1 MNFYLPDP
9 RLDANAEVM
18 LAMMQE
24 RLAAHGRAF
33 TGRRIRAL
41 IWDDGEQD
49 EIILVGASVR
59 DCQDGRDC
67 PVLLILEDAGEPD
80 LVHVVTL
87 CDMLTEKPPRAI
99 RLDSFW
105 RIVDFD
111 DSTSAGGGDE
121 PRRVR
126 V

>member
-1 MNFYLPDP
+1 MNFYVPIA
-9 RLDANAEVM
+9 RLNDRAD
-18 LAMMQE
+18 LLLMMMAE

-33 TGRRIRAL
+33 SHRRIRAL

-49 EIILVGASVR
+49 EIILVGASLR
-59 DCQDGRDC
+59 DCEDGMDC
-67 PVLLILEDAGEPD
+67 PVLLILEDAAEPD

-87 CDMLTEKPPRAI
+87 CDALTERPPRTI
-99 RLDSFW
+99 RLDHFW

-111 DSTSAGGGDE
+111 GPGDHGDFGFS
-121 PRRVR
+121 RRVR